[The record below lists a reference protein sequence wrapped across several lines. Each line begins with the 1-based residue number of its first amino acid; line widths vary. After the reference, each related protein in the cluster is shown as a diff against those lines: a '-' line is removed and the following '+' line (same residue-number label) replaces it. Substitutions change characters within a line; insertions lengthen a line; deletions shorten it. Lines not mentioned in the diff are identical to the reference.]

1 MVNKFTVLSIF
12 FKHIDVH
19 NIFLSRKGYHLH
31 SLAFIHP
38 LPQMFELQ
46 RDSYFKGGGNRG
58 VGHAPPRRFFLDSIK
73 WVFDQVLKLL
83 CVIGHCPRIFVPTF
97 SPELNFIFKKGDI
110 QNTFKA
116 LENSK
121 INLVKS
127 LVTFYKFKS
136 TFVIRTA

>member
-1 MVNKFTVLSIF
+1 MVNILTVLSIF
-12 FKHIDVH
+12 FKLIDVH
-19 NIFLSRKGYHLH
+19 NILLSRKGYHLH

-46 RDSYFKGGGNRG
+46 KDSYFKAGGTKGG
-58 VGHAPPRRFFLDSIK
+58 IIFIPDSIK

-83 CVIGHCPRIFVPTF
+83 CVIGLCPQIFVP
-97 SPELNFIFKKGDI
+97 SAGPLLNLIFKKDDI
-110 QNTFKA
+110 HNKPTA

-127 LVTFYKFKS
+127 LITFYKF
-136 TFVIRTA
+136 